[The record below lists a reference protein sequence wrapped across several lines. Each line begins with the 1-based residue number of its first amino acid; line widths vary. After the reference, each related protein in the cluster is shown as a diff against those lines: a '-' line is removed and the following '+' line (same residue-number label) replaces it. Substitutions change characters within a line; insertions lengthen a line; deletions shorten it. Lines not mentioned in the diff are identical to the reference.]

1 VIISRITRWAEH
13 AARMGERRGLA
24 GFWWGNLR
32 GKKPLGRT
40 QRRWKDDIKMELQGL
55 GCGRMDWID
64 LV

>member
-1 VIISRITRWAEH
+1 MQQEWA
-13 AARMGERRGLA
+13 RGEVYA

-40 QRRWKDDIKMELQGL
+40 KRRWKDDIKMELQGL

-64 LV
+64 LA